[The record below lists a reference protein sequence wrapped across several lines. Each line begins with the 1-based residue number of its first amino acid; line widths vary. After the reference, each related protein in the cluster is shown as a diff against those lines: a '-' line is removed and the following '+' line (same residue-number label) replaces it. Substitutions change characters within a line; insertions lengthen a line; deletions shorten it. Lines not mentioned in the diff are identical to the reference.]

1 MMNIKPNGQLKFL
14 YVVIRFIKIF
24 HSFNY
29 NSSSITLKTRK
40 SHCTYL
46 DKSEL
51 SGPNDSSLLD
61 LKDVLARSSSDSV
74 GLEISSPTS
83 EPGSQTAEL

>member
-1 MMNIKPNGQLKFL
+1 MRIDF
-14 YVVIRFIKIF
+14 FIQMYKEICITQIF
-24 HSFNY
+24 HRCNFNA
-29 NSSSITLKTRK
+29 SRITLKTRK
-40 SHCTYL
+40 SHCPYL

-51 SGPNDSSLLD
+51 SEPKDSSLLD